1 MNEIVHDILCMTHF
15 AQYNM
20 HNTLYMTHLYNIFY
34 MTPYVGHYVH
44 DTFYMLDKV
53 DGYKLE

>member
-1 MNEIVHDILCMTHF
+1 MQDI
-15 AQYNM
+15 
-20 HNTLYMTHLYNIFY
+20 LYMTHLYNIFY